1 MRRTRNPVYGYA
13 VPSVRIR
20 PSPPIMVAGLSADK
34 TPTANAEAIIVAV
47 GSDEINPT
55 EFVTAMASVVK
66 VLEVDDL
73 TRRLEAIERRRQ
85 S

>member
-1 MRRTRNPVYGYA
+1 
-13 VPSVRIR
+13 
-20 PSPPIMVAGLSADK
+20 MVAGLSADK